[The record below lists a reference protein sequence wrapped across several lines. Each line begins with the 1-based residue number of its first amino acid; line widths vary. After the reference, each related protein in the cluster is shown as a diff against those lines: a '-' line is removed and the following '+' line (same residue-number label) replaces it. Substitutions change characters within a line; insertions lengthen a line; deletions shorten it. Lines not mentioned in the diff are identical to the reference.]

1 MTDPEQQKNPWEF
14 MEQASNDEEPQTEAA
29 ATEEPSPDVD
39 EAEDDA
45 ATDAQ
50 QDTTPSAE
58 AGGEAAVSAE
68 DRAPEVPTGEN
79 ATTSS
84 GEPANDGES
93 GTAQEPVAE
102 APSTTGQD
110 ESADAKES
118 TDAVS
123 TMAAEVGSDAE
134 TETDE
139 AGDGGDAES
148 SGDEAADDADDVDEG
163 DSDAEAAEDST
174 DEVVEITED
183 ENWSSRYTAQYGEE
197 EVRELASD
205 LEHHICS
212 TAGGLMLLALPLF
225 PAFQMA
231 NSWAPKLRAY
241 NTLMGYAIIVVF
253 WFTCVWG
260 FFRLTITFAR
270 MGPDYSRWFSRAMV
284 VAVLIN
290 LIWMAKWMND
300 QANYGW

>member
-1 MTDPEQQKNPWEF
+1 MTDPEPQKNPWEF
-14 MEQASNDEEPQTEAA
+14 MEQAAHDEEPQSEAA
-29 ATEEPSPDVD
+29 ATEEPSQDV
-39 EAEDDA
+39 EDAAVDA
-45 ATDAQ
+45 ATDDQ
-50 QDTTPSAE
+50 PDTTPSAE
-58 AGGEAAVSAE
+58 ADG
-68 DRAPEVPTGEN
+68 D
-79 ATTSS
+79 
-84 GEPANDGES
+84 PADDGES
-93 GTAQEPVAE
+93 GTTQQPVAE
-102 APSTTGQD
+102 ADLTTEQD
-110 ESADAKES
+110 ASAGSDDPAAAAP
-118 TDAVS
+118 TTTAVV
-123 TMAAEVGSDAE
+123 ESDAE
-134 TETDE
+134 AGTDE
-139 AGDGGDAES
+139 AGDNGDADA
-148 SGDEAADDADDVDEG
+148 SGDEAANGSDDDDAHDGDDADG
-163 DSDAEAAEDST
+163 DDDAHDGESGDAEEEAEEDST

-231 NSWAPKLRAY
+231 NSWAPNLRAY
-241 NTLMGYAIIVVF
+241 NTLMGYAIVVVF

-260 FFRLTITFAR
+260 FFRLTMLFAR
-270 MGPDYSRWFSRAMV
+270 LGPDYSRWFSRAMV